1 MADAKNTG
9 PSLRDMAYRA
19 AGGGRK
25 ISSNALVDAA
35 NKVFSSYADQMADAA
50 AQRRALRPAAKKA
63 GLSVRKLQKTKE
75 ELDKQLKGFDP
86 NKKNTTQEESL
97 NIVTSGMYPSNAEI
111 NVDNDPSMN
120 YQLNPPPMFNVN
132 TSSSAKMRS
141 PIKQSLF
148 GAAKA
153 AAGGNRRDTKNIN
166 EFISGLASAAI
177 EARKTTQRVLKN
189 KVIKEL
195 EDFSPEVV
203 DLEGFN
209 GFMNGKNAVTNFGI
223 DLKQKIAEKK
233 DAALKLNPYS
243 MEYKETMAEINSLV
257 ESTKNLNMEKMR
269 LTNLKKEWGTSSKT
283 NLYSKGSSKITMNYL
298 KQVMSRD
305 IAPMTLDENGKVQFE
320 VLKVDSNG
328 KEVFDADGNALTEI
342 ISFDDLNKDLY
353 LKVELDVAPQIA
365 DYHTMIRK
373 NVIDNLGFNKD
384 ANKTFWNTLIAP
396 DEDSVNFDGEL
407 LSWIHDRPY
416 NLYKGNKSFYDEFV
430 EYFRGKTL
438 AIGEGGEPVVMNQNA
453 IDALFNTD
461 TKDWDVEL
469 VAGTNANGQ
478 PIIKTVREYIREE
491 LVNYYARTSE
501 QYYFFHTKKQ
511 DITRSTIGKS
521 IEETNV
527 NREFAE

>member
-1 MADAKNTG
+1 M
-9 PSLRDMAYRA
+9 
-19 AGGGRK
+19 
-25 ISSNALVDAA
+25 
-35 NKVFSSYADQMADAA
+35 
-50 AQRRALRPAAKKA
+50 
-63 GLSVRKLQKTKE
+63 
-75 ELDKQLKGFDP
+75 
-86 NKKNTTQEESL
+86 
-97 NIVTSGMYPSNAEI
+97 
-111 NVDNDPSMN
+111 
-120 YQLNPPPMFNVN
+120 
-132 TSSSAKMRS
+132 
-141 PIKQSLF
+141 
-148 GAAKA
+148 
-153 AAGGNRRDTKNIN
+153 
-166 EFISGLASAAI
+166 
-177 EARKTTQRVLKN
+177 
-189 KVIKEL
+189 
-195 EDFSPEVV
+195 
-203 DLEGFN
+203 
-209 GFMNGKNAVTNFGI
+209 
-223 DLKQKIAEKK
+223 
-233 DAALKLNPYS
+233 
-243 MEYKETMAEINSLV
+243 
-257 ESTKNLNMEKMR
+257 
-269 LTNLKKEWGTSSKT
+269 
-283 NLYSKGSSKITMNYL
+283 
-298 KQVMSRD
+298 
-305 IAPMTLDENGKVQFE
+305 
-320 VLKVDSNG
+320 
-328 KEVFDADGNALTEI
+328 FDADWNALTEI